1 MMWSL
6 FLISLIFY
14 YLSFLCLIFV
24 FTLFLKLMF
33 LKSIIFIKSFWKP
46 NITIWPLLVFESLV
60 QQHVP
65 LHNHCT
71 IESSR
76 SIKPFNLSRKG
87 EVNDNYIYV
96 NHFSLNHLNPWLVYL
111 VFRVSFVCFKVI
123 SYVKW
128 WSLIDYFS
136 KCIKSTSNSNI
147 FNKFV
152 SIKIA

>member
-24 FTLFLKLMF
+24 FTLFLKLIF
-33 LKSIIFIKSFWKP
+33 LKSIIFIKSLWKP

-65 LHNHCT
+65 SDNHCT

-76 SIKPFNLSRKG
+76 SIKPFNLSRKW

-96 NHFSLNHLNPWLVYL
+96 THLSLNHLNPWLVYL
-111 VFRVSFVCFKVI
+111 VFRVNFVCFKVI

-128 WSLIDYFS
+128 WSLNDYFS
-136 KCIKSTSNSNI
+136 KCIKSTSSSNI